1 MEKKKNKTYR
11 AQKTKALH
19 PSLLTT
25 LCSTFVSVQAVRVEK
40 TGIAS
45 STRCPATTSREYQM
59 RKPLAWSQ
67 DSLALYV
74 FIFVFCSLS
83 YSRFVSWLSI
93 ELFAVSHLKS
103 LPLSF
108 FFPSFLSLSH
118 LSLLSLSLISS
129 SFLSLISPPS
139 LSHFSLFHTFS
150 YLFFFFSTFSFLPS
164 FSPLV
169 LLPLSYHS
177 PTTLPF
183 QSLNVEAD
191 CLRAGAGGS
200 ALPQLRCQ
208 CVVGARRLHAGNG
221 RGGRERRER
230 ERMKK

>member
-1 MEKKKNKTYR
+1 MEKKKQKKNKTYR

-118 LSLLSLSLISS
+118 LSLLSLSLISLSSILSLICFFSFQLFLFSLRFLLSS
-129 SFLSLISPPS
+129 SFLFP
-139 LSHFSLFHTFS
+139 T
-150 YLFFFFSTFSFLPS
+150 T
-164 FSPLV
+164 
-169 LLPLSYHS
+169 LLPLS
-177 PTTLPF
+177 PF
-183 QSLNVEAD
+183 N
-191 CLRAGAGGS
+191 
-200 ALPQLRCQ
+200 P
-208 CVVGARRLHAGNG
+208 
-221 RGGRERRER
+221 
-230 ERMKK
+230 